1 MATVLSVAS
10 EMTELRER
18 VAEVQDLGQAAA
30 VLGWDQ
36 ETMMPP
42 KGASFRATQ
51 QAALAGV
58 IHERFT
64 SPRVSELLAAL
75 ETPEAQAQLSDLDR
89 AIVRINRRDYDRAT
103 KLPAALVRDLAVAT
117 TQGVE
122 TWRRAREL
130 SRFDLF
136 ADDLR
141 RIVELKRQEARYV
154 GIGETP
160 YDALLD
166 EYEPGM
172 TSRQLQA
179 IFTNLRHD
187 TVALL
192 DKIDRSGNVV
202 DQTVVQQPYAP
213 AGQLR
218 FTEIVLRQMGFD
230 FEAGRQD
237 LSTHPFTTNFGS
249 TDVRITTRVNPDDL
263 GVALYG
269 SIHEGGH
276 ALYEQGIPLELA
288 RTGLAN
294 GSSLGTH
301 ESQSRMWENFIA
313 RGETFWTWALP
324 IARQEFPAQLENA
337 TPAMLNR
344 AVNHVERSLIRTEA
358 DEVTYNLHIILR
370 FEVERRLIDGEI
382 QVEDL
387 PSIWNEL
394 MRQYLGLTP
403 PNDRLGVLQ
412 DTHWASGLIGYF
424 PTYSLGNIYA
434 AQLWFALRR
443 EIPDLDAR
451 LARGEFSAVLDWL
464 RPHIFKYG
472 RSLDGAKIIEL
483 ATGEPPTARYL
494 VEYLNQKFGKLYG
507 FA

>member
-1 MATVLSVAS
+1 MA
-10 EMTELRER
+10 ELRER
-18 VAEVQDLGQAAA
+18 IAEVSDLSQAAA

-42 KGASFRATQ
+42 KGAQFRATQ

-64 SPRVSELLAAL
+64 NPRVGELLTAL
-75 ETPEAQAQLSDLDR
+75 EAPDARAQLSDLDQ
-89 AIVRINRRDYDRAT
+89 AILRVNRRDYDRAT
-103 KLPAALVRDLAVAT
+103 KLPASLVRDLAIAT

-122 TWRRAREL
+122 TWRRAREA
-130 SRFDLF
+130 SRFDRF
-136 ADDLR
+136 APDLR
-141 RIVELKRQEARYV
+141 RIVELKREEARHV

-172 TSRQLQA
+172 TSRQLQP
-179 IFTNLRHD
+179 IFASLRQE

-192 DKIDRSGNVV
+192 DKINRSGNPA
-202 DQTVVQQPYAP
+202 DQAVLQQEYAP
-213 AGQLR
+213 PAQLE
-218 FTEIVLRQMGFD
+218 FTRVVLRQMGFD
-230 FEAGRQD
+230 FGAGRQD
-237 LSTHPFTTNFGS
+237 LSTHPFTTNFGP
-249 TDVRITTRVNPDDL
+249 TDVRLTTRVDAHNL
-263 GVALYG
+263 AMALYG

-276 ALYEQGIPLELA
+276 GLYEQGIPLELA
-288 RTGLAN
+288 RTGLGN

-301 ESQSRMWENFIA
+301 ESQSRLWENFIG
-313 RGETFWTWALP
+313 RSRMFWTWALP
-324 IARQEFPAQLENA
+324 ILREEFPSQLENA
-337 TPAMLNR
+337 TPELMTR

-370 FEVERRLIDGEI
+370 FEIERRLIDGEI
-382 QVEDL
+382 QVDEL

-434 AQLWFALRR
+434 AQLWDALHRD
-443 EIPDLDAR
+443 IPDLDAR
-451 LARGEFSAVLDWL
+451 IARGEFDPVLDWL
-464 RPHIFKYG
+464 RQHIFNYG
-472 RSLDGAKIIEL
+472 RSLDGATIIEL
-483 ATGEPPTARYL
+483 ASGEPPNAKYL
-494 VEYLNQKFGKLYG
+494 VAYLNRKYGELYG
-507 FA
+507 F